1 MALLPDRLPA
11 YVTRERYEAIQQR
24 LAENR
29 ARAESRGAPREGASL
44 LAGLVVCAGCGH
56 RMAVHYSGRDHKL
69 RYACRSG
76 AAGCRKPLRSIAG
89 RVLDALLAEQV
100 LVALQPGALELS
112 LAAADDVLQERQR
125 LDENWRQR
133 LERARYEAQRAE
145 RQYQAVEPDNR
156 LVARTLEQRWEEA
169 LKEVRRL
176 EEDYA
181 RFQRRQPTTLT
192 TREVEQIRGLAQDL
206 PALWQAA
213 TTTAV
218 DRQQVIRFL
227 VERVVVAVR
236 GDSNQAQVT
245 VEWVGGC
252 TNQHA
257 LIRPVLSYRQMAE
270 TDRLLARIR
279 ELRAEG
285 WSFAR
290 IANALNA
297 EGFHPSKQT
306 KDFGGDTVGILWR
319 KHFAPAS
326 PRGRRA
332 SADLRQRDEWTAL
345 DLANELGMPKNT
357 LFAWLKNGWV
367 RFRRLPGYR
376 GRCLCW
382 ADAAELKRLRKLRDT
397 PHGWWDPPLSAA
409 LTTPK
414 PRP

>member
-1 MALLPDRLPA
+1 VALLPDRLPA

-44 LAGLVVCAGCGH
+44 LAGLVVCAGCAH
-56 RMAVHYSGRDHKL
+56 RRAVHYSGRDHQL

-76 AAGCRKPLRSIAG
+76 AAGCRKPLRSITG
-89 RVLDALLAEQV
+89 RVLDALLVEQV

-112 LAAADDVLQERQR
+112 LAAADDVIQERRR

-133 LERARYEAQRAE
+133 RERARDEAQRAE
-145 RQYQAVEPDNR
+145 RQYQAVELDNR

-169 LKEVRRL
+169 LKEVRRV
-176 EEDYA
+176 EEEYA
-181 RFQRRQPTTLT
+181 RFQRRQPTRLT
-192 TREVEQIRGLAQDL
+192 RREVEQIRGLAQDL

-227 VERVVVAVR
+227 VERVVVAVC

-252 TNQHA
+252 ASQHA
-257 LIRPVLSYRQMAE
+257 LIRAVLSYRQMAE
-270 TDRLLARIR
+270 TERLLARIC

-306 KDFGGDTVGILWR
+306 QDFSGDTVGILGR
-319 KHFAPAS
+319 KHLAPAL
-326 PRGRRA
+326 PRGRHA
-332 SADLRQRDEWTAL
+332 AADLRQREEWTAL

-357 LFAWLKNGWV
+357 LLAWLKNSWV

-397 PHGWWDPPLSAA
+397 PHGWWDPPLPAA

-414 PRP
+414 PRQ